1 MTTRAIPKVKVF
13 GLITLAL
20 VVGCVT
26 VASAAVT
33 LRTFPFPGG
42 EVSSGSVRCLA
53 RNGGSAIAPNV
64 KVNLFAAD
72 GTVLMNDTLDL
83 GPSDADRGTAVQL
96 GNISPSMC
104 ECTVPS
110 NTLFTCSL
118 VYVNGPIQTVVP
130 SQ

>member
-1 MTTRAIPKVKVF
+1 MTSRASLTFKLF
-13 GLITLAL
+13 ALITLAL
-20 VVGCVT
+20 VVGFVA

-53 RNGGSAIAPNV
+53 RNGGSAIAPTV
-64 KVNLFAAD
+64 KVNLFATD
-72 GTVLMNDTLDL
+72 GTVLRSDTLDL
-83 GPSDADRGTAVQL
+83 GPSDADRGDSIQL
-96 GNISPSMC
+96 GNVSPAMC

-118 VYVNGPIQTVVP
+118 VYVNGSIQTVVP